1 MEGRTTVDGLQVHVE
16 GGAMS
21 NPGGAGGPREPMVLA
36 GVKGGRSGQGAKA
49 MGQGELEHSEA
60 EGGVTDY
67 PCPGGGGS
75 QQAQGIATPLRSW
88 GGTEGLMGDSDERL
102 AQAPG

>member
-1 MEGRTTVDGLQVHVE
+1 
-16 GGAMS
+16 MS
-21 NPGGAGGPREPMVLA
+21 NPGGADGPREPGEVKCPMVLA

-49 MGQGELEHSEA
+49 MGQDELEHSEA
-60 EGGVTDY
+60 EGGVTDT
-67 PCPGGGGS
+67 PWPGGGGL